1 VSARAIETETNR
13 PLRRTPPAVV
23 DTTGILLARAVASI
37 AAIVDSTHVFLAGS
51 VPAALGQPLLDA
63 MARELAVRS
72 RLSHLTGLAVTPLP
86 AGAGGP
92 LVAAAAI
99 ARSTHR

>member
-1 VSARAIETETNR
+1 M
-13 PLRRTPPAVV
+13 
-23 DTTGILLARAVASI
+23 ASI
-37 AAIVDSTHVFLAGS
+37 AAIVDTTHVFVAGS

-63 MARELAVRS
+63 MARELDRS
-72 RLSHLTGLAVTPLP
+72 AAGCAHLVGLSVIPLP